1 MILIPHGR
9 KIALIATSLFITT
22 FSLVFFFAGS
32 PSGKSGDLQ
41 ANVLAD
47 FFHSSGET
55 TSSVEKEG
63 VVAALDLSGNVVEIN
78 TAFSEAFGYSAK
90 DVSMKNFFTLL
101 LADDLPTFASDF
113 SGVSTSGKILVNA
126 GPFHLMSSDG
136 KEHIVLVTLD
146 LVKREGGENKVVI
159 VTIKDI
165 TESLDKGKKPDSVAP
180 QGKSIKE
187 LDTTDS
193 SKNRIIVEKTV

>member
-1 MILIPHGR
+1 MILIPHGK

-32 PSGKSGDLQ
+32 PSGEHQNLQ

-47 FFHSSGET
+47 FFHQSEEAVSSGE
-55 TSSVEKEG
+55 KEEP
-63 VVAALDLSGNVVEIN
+63 VAALNLSGNVIEIN
-78 TAFSEAFGYSAK
+78 TAFSEAFGYNAQ

-101 LADDLPTFASDF
+101 LAEDLPTFASDF
-113 SGVSTSGKILVNA
+113 SNVSTSGKILVNA
-126 GPFHLMSSDG
+126 GPFHLMSSDA
-136 KEHIVLVTLD
+136 KEHVVLVTLD
-146 LVKREGGENKVVI
+146 LIKREGGENKVVI

-165 TESLDKGKKPDSVAP
+165 TESIDNDKKPDSVAP